1 MGHLFIFGMA
11 VCAVVSLAYPWIGVL
26 YGYLF
31 VVLTPQAIWWWDFQ
45 GVRATFWVILPT
57 CIGVLIALGRKRLN
71 VDVLRNRRNFFIFVL
86 WMALIVSYFFGAF
99 IHTISPYR
107 FTIPA
112 VTMSRFNK
120 IFFFYFIACLCIDT
134 EKKAKA
140 LYLVMLVSF
149 AYLTYWAIDQYLTGH
164 WFGRLRGPTSVTGSG
179 LYGDQNDFA
188 MAFVI
193 AQPFFWYFGSN
204 QKRWIWRW
212 AWWLLI
218 PLSWDA
224 VFLTGSR
231 GGFLGLVT
239 TVAFMI
245 LRSRRKLIGLALI
258 PAFLLVFSL
267 EAGPVMKTRVLS
279 IDHYHKSGSAE
290 DRLHAWQAAGRMIES
305 HPITGVGIASFG
317 PAFPYYSRHKPRE
330 AHDTFLQITAESG
343 IIAGAMYIFVTLSFI
358 HSLWKNGQDLK
369 KKNGQGEVTSQLMI
383 NEAAMIGF
391 IGLVVCSIFLSL
403 QEFEI
408 FYVLN
413 VLGNAIL
420 YANKTAP
427 SLPRSESPA
436 LFPTL

>member
-1 MGHLFIFGMA
+1 MGHLFIVAMM
-11 VCAVVSLAYPWIGVL
+11 VCAIVSLAYPWIGVL

-31 VVLTPQAIWWWDFQ
+31 VVLTPQAIWWWDFT

-57 CIGVLIALGRKRLN
+57 CVGVLIALARKQLN
-71 VDVLRNRRNFFIFVL
+71 PEILKNRRNLFILLL
-86 WMALIVSYFFGAF
+86 WITCVVSYFFGPF

-112 VTMSRFNK
+112 VTMSRMNK
-120 IFFFYFIACLCIDT
+120 IFFFYFVACLCIDT

-140 LYLVMLVSF
+140 LYVVMLLSF
-149 AYLTYWAIDQYLTGH
+149 AYLTYWALGQYLAGH
-164 WFGRLRGPTSVTGSG
+164 WFGRLSGPVGASGSG
-179 LYGDQNDFA
+179 LYADQNDFA
-188 MAFVI
+188 MAFVV

-204 QKRWIWRW
+204 QRRWIWRW
-212 AWWLLI
+212 AWWIWI

-239 TVAFMI
+239 TVAFMV
-245 LRSRRKLIGLALI
+245 LRSRRRLLGIALI
-258 PAFLLVFSL
+258 PAFLVIFAL

-290 DRLHAWQAAGRMIES
+290 DRLHSWHAAVRMIIA
-305 HPITGVGIASFG
+305 HPVTGVGLASYG
-317 PAFPYYSRHKPRE
+317 PAFPYYSRHHPRE

-343 IIAGAMYIFVTLSFI
+343 VLAGAMYLMIVFSLIRELWANGKELRRVTKPGEPN
-358 HSLWKNGQDLK
+358 HSLM
-369 KKNGQGEVTSQLMI
+369 V

-391 IGLVVCSIFLSL
+391 TGLVVCSVFLSL

-408 FYVLN
+408 FYILN
-413 VLGNAIL
+413 VLGN
-420 YANKTAP
+420 
-427 SLPRSESPA
+427 SV
-436 LFPTL
+436 LFLSKRGREFQSYGGAGQ

>member
-1 MGHLFIFGMA
+1 MGHLFIVLMM

-57 CIGVLIALGRKRLN
+57 CIGVLIGLARRRLN
-71 VDVLRNRRNFFIFVL
+71 VDILKNRRNLFILLL
-86 WMALIVSYFFGAF
+86 WFALVVSYFFGAF
-99 IHTISPYR
+99 VHTISPYR

-112 VTMSRFNK
+112 VTMSRMNK
-120 IFFFYFIACLCIDT
+120 IFFFYFVACLCIDT

-140 LYLVMLVSF
+140 LFVVMMASF
-149 AYLTYWAIDQYLTGH
+149 AYLTYWAVDQYLTGH
-164 WFGRLRGPTSVTGSG
+164 WFGRLSGPVSVNGSG

-188 MAFVI
+188 MAFVV

-212 AWWLLI
+212 AWWLWI

-239 TVAFMI
+239 TVSFMV
-245 LRSRRKLIGLALI
+245 LRSRRKLLGLALI
-258 PAFLLVFSL
+258 PAFLLVFAL

-290 DRLHAWQAAGRMIES
+290 DRLHAWHAAERMILA
-305 HPITGVGIASFG
+305 HPVTGVGVASFG
-317 PAFPYYSRHKPRE
+317 PAYPFYSHHHPRE
-330 AHDTFLQITAESG
+330 AHDTFFQITAESG
-343 IIAGAMYIFVTLSFI
+343 VLAGVMYVLIVISLI
-358 HSLWKNGQDLK
+358 RSLWRNGIELK
-369 KKNGQGEVTSQLMI
+369 RRTRLGETSNSLMI
-383 NEAAMIGF
+383 NEAVMIGF
-391 IGLVVCSIFLSL
+391 IGLVVCSVFLSL

-413 VLGNAIL
+413 VLGNTVIHVNRNISSRQQSDVMAG
-420 YANKTAP
+420 
-427 SLPRSESPA
+427 
-436 LFPTL
+436 TLKV

>member
-1 MGHLFIFGMA
+1 MGHLFIAAMM
-11 VCAVVSLAYPWIGVL
+11 VCAVASLAYPWIGVL

-31 VVLTPQAIWWWDFQ
+31 VVLTPQAIWWWDFE

-57 CIGVLIALGRKRLN
+57 CIGVLIALARKRL
-71 VDVLRNRRNFFIFVL
+71 DLDILKNRRNLFILLL
-86 WMALIVSYFFGAF
+86 WVALVISYFFGPF
-99 IHTISPYR
+99 VHTISPYR

-112 VTMSRFNK
+112 VTMSRMNK
-120 IFFFYFIACLCIDT
+120 IFLFYFVACLCIDT

-140 LYLVMLVSF
+140 LYVVMLVSF
-149 AYLTYWAIDQYLTGH
+149 AYLTYWAVDQYLTGH
-164 WFGRLRGPTSVTGSG
+164 WFGRLSGPVSLSGSG

-188 MAFVI
+188 MAFVV

-212 AWWLLI
+212 AWWLWI

-231 GGFLGLVT
+231 GGFLGLIT
-239 TVAFMI
+239 TVAFMV
-245 LRSRRKLIGLALI
+245 LRSRRRLLGLALI
-258 PAFLLVFSL
+258 PAFLIVFSH

-279 IDHYHKSGSAE
+279 IDHYHKSASAE
-290 DRLHAWQAAGRMIES
+290 DRLHSWRAAERMIVA
-305 HPITGVGIASFG
+305 HPLTGVGVASYG
-317 PAFPYYSRHKPRE
+317 PAFPYYSRHHPRE

-343 IIAGAMYIFVTLSFI
+343 VLAGTMYVLIVLSLI
-358 HSLWKNGQDLK
+358 HALWKTGKALK
-369 KKNGQGEVTSQLMI
+369 EKSERAAMSDSLMI
-383 NEAAMIGF
+383 NEAVMVGF

-413 VLGNAIL
+413 VLGNTVLTI
-420 YANKTAP
+420 NRG
-427 SLPRSESPA
+427 SS
-436 LFPTL
+436 